1 MTQAALASALQT
13 TEKTIHNYEREAT
26 SMSLATLD
34 ALAALGADVA
44 YVVFGE
50 RA

>member
-1 MTQAALASALQT
+1 
-13 TEKTIHNYEREAT
+13 
-26 SMSLATLD
+26 MSLVTLD